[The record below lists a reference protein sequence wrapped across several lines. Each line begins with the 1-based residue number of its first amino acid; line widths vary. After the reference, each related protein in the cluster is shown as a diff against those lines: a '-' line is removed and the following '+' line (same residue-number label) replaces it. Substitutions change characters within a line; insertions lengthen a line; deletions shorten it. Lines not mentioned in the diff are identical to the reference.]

1 MKPPKARLIYAN
13 GVRLMAESR
22 RLRESVPAALSIL
35 LAALSIYFFINALR
49 LITSEQ
55 PRVAASI
62 LATIIGITL
71 ISASVNALKSWVL
84 ARRCEG

>member
-1 MKPPKARLIYAN
+1 
-13 GVRLMAESR
+13 MAEAR
-22 RLRESVPAALSIL
+22 RLRESVPAALTIL
-35 LAALSIYFFINALR
+35 LAALSVYFFVNAIR
-49 LITSEQ
+49 LITLEQ

-71 ISASVNALKSWVL
+71 LSASVNALKSWVL